1 MKQLKLYFP
10 TVKIGLWS
18 PSLLPFEPTVNNPLG
33 SHDYLFFKKRA
44 KKKFLFWGGNSL
56 C

>member
-1 MKQLKLYFP
+1 MHLGTGEHIQRRLSMKQLKLYFP

-33 SHDYLFFKKRA
+33 SLD
-44 KKKFLFWGGNSL
+44 
-56 C
+56 